1 MLIFAKAQFKS
12 QVRQVYWSQY
22 IGVAIHVGGSLIISQ
37 ILISFVPQEWFL
49 GLLGLIPILLG
60 TLIFMG
66 KEEEVDARQVQK
78 ELEPHP
84 GHFLFWAVTFLTLV
98 TGEII

>member
-78 ELEPHP
+78 ELEAHP